1 MDVVTGPSAGSRPA
15 TEPRR
20 DLGVAGAG
28 NVVGNKDQERNDRN
42 NRRDRPPDHYETE
55 LNVSRQDRPD
65 GLADLLGKTHEIQR
79 NPCHHNA

>member
-1 MDVVTGPSAGSRPA
+1 MDVVTGPSAGSRSA

-28 NVVGNKDQERNDRN
+28 NVVGNKDQERDDGD
-42 NRRDRPPDHYETE
+42 NRRDRPPDHYEAE

-65 GLADLLGKTHEIQR
+65 GLTELRGKTHEIQR
-79 NPCHHNA
+79 HPGHHNA